1 MKNNIKAEIISHSK
15 RNNTGDEIITYK
27 LTFPRIIL
35 SEVNTYKMLEKNTSS
50 CLSEDTLITL
60 YDEKS
65 RRFFDMEIRKVF
77 KNFINNE
84 VNYKIVSFIED
95 GSNAGCFIIQNIKTV
110 FSSGVKDI
118 YKVEQNNIY
127 SPLKITDKHR
137 LLTDKGWKT
146 LQDYKSSNNNE
157 IKIKDNLLALTC
169 NEALYNLKKAE
180 NNIIS
185 TKSLESRF
193 KLLDEISVIS
203 VEHIGKDETYD
214 IEVDGEYHNF
224 IANGVVVHNSRAIP
238 FDKMVEVVEKE
249 PFIPIAWQLSHKGMQ
264 GIKYITDP
272 RVIGFKEMRWLNA
285 RNGAVDY
292 AKSLVND
299 DVTIKKLLNTSD
311 SNKLS
316 KNYGNRLLEPFM
328 WTTQLITGT
337 RESFEHLFEQR
348 CPIYDV
354 SNEIL
359 RLAGSDTETSFKSKK
374 DAIKRFSQLSKK
386 DYLWWLQH
394 NKGQAEIHFMDL
406 AEKMYDA
413 LNESVPN
420 ELSEDEW
427 HIPFSDRPE
436 FTPEMNLK
444 DKITLS
450 CAMTAR
456 TSYTTINDDEI
467 LTLEKAENIYNKC
480 KEQGHCFDDK
490 TEILTKRG
498 FKLFKDLTY
507 EDLIFAINTKT
518 GEFCGYE
525 KPTRIIEEKYA
536 GNMYFYEG
544 GSSLSLAITPEHKL
558 LCIPINK
565 ESDRNVRGIEN
576 IEIHKANEERLFTKR
591 IKHLTVGEQE
601 MYMFSSPKLYNTIQD
616 ENKYNLGK
624 LFGFFIGDGS
634 QHSKKVVKF
643 RLKVER
649 KIQYLTE
656 LLKDLNIKFNL
667 RIDLKGVT
675 NVTFEYDL
683 SNFCILENDK
693 KRKHI
698 PNFVKDSTDI
708 DLIYGLFD
716 GLKNSDGSILNKN
729 TWVYDT
735 FSEKLSTDIESL
747 CYRIGLKSKIL
758 TSYRKK
764 HENHIRITLSENTLI
779 PVNSKHGYN
788 KVEIRNYKGII
799 YCLEIPSN
807 GILVRRNGKTVITH
821 NSSVFSHIAKCMTYE
836 EYESWYKGF
845 MKTTYYF
852 DENGK
857 QHRIMNSEDFHKAIG
872 YNKNL
877 KGFISLRQ
885 YIEDGIELKDI

>member
-1 MKNNIKAEIISHSK
+1 MKNNIKAEIIAHSK
-15 RNNTGDEIITYK
+15 RANTGEEIITYR

-50 CLSEDTLITL
+50 CISGDTLITL

-84 VNYKIVSFIED
+84 VNYKIVSFLED

-337 RESFEHLFEQR
+337 RESFEHLFEKR
-348 CPIYDV
+348 CPIYD
-354 SNEIL
+354 IK
-359 RLAGSDTETSFKSKK
+359 GIETKYKSRKE
-374 DAIKRFSQLSKK
+374 AIDNHNWLKEY
-386 DYLWWLQH
+386 DNLWWLQH
-394 NKGQAEIHFMDL
+394 NKGQAEIHFMNL

-413 LNESVPN
+413 LNESVPD
-420 ELSEDEW
+420 ELSEDKW
-427 HIPFSDRPE
+427 HIPFNDRPE
-436 FTPEMNLK
+436 FTPEMSLE
-444 DKITLS
+444 DKIILS
-450 CAMTAR
+450 CAVTAR
-456 TSYTTINDDEI
+456 VSYTTISDDET
-467 LTLEKAENIYNKC
+467 LTIEKAKNIYNKC
-480 KEQGHCFDDK
+480 KEQ
-490 TEILTKRG
+490 
-498 FKLFKDLTY
+498 
-507 EDLIFAINTKT
+507 
-518 GEFCGYE
+518 
-525 KPTRIIEEKYA
+525 
-536 GNMYFYEG
+536 
-544 GSSLSLAITPEHKL
+544 EH
-558 LCIPINK
+558 
-565 ESDRNVRGIEN
+565 
-576 IEIHKANEERLFTKR
+576 F
-591 IKHLTVGEQE
+591 
-601 MYMFSSPKLYNTIQD
+601 
-616 ENKYNLGK
+616 
-624 LFGFFIGDGS
+624 
-634 QHSKKVVKF
+634 
-643 RLKVER
+643 
-649 KIQYLTE
+649 
-656 LLKDLNIKFNL
+656 
-667 RIDLKGVT
+667 
-675 NVTFEYDL
+675 
-683 SNFCILENDK
+683 
-693 KRKHI
+693 
-698 PNFVKDSTDI
+698 
-708 DLIYGLFD
+708 
-716 GLKNSDGSILNKN
+716 
-729 TWVYDT
+729 
-735 FSEKLSTDIESL
+735 
-747 CYRIGLKSKIL
+747 
-758 TSYRKK
+758 
-764 HENHIRITLSENTLI
+764 
-779 PVNSKHGYN
+779 
-788 KVEIRNYKGII
+788 
-799 YCLEIPSN
+799 
-807 GILVRRNGKTVITH
+807 
-821 NSSVFSHIAKCMTYE
+821 SVFSHIAKCMTYE

-857 QHRIMNSEDFHKAIG
+857 QHRVMDSEDFHKAKG

-877 KGFISLRQ
+877 RGFMSLRQ
-885 YIEDGIELKDI
+885 YIEDSVELKDI